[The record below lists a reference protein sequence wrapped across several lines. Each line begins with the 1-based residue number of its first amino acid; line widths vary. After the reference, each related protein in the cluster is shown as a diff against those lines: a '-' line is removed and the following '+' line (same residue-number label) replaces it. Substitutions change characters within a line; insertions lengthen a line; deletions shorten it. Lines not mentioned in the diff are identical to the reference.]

1 MTVDLRIPTAFAL
14 VCFLFVAVLAGC
26 GGGSDQDAPGAVAMT
41 AEEQEAWEIRLVEM
55 RIDKNEE
62 FMDPETSPL
71 MSEDIPG
78 FRGLN
83 YYWPEASLRFSVPF
97 VAEVKPDTIDLV
109 KRKGDVVKYLQKG
122 TVSFRYQDAI
132 HTLAVFGPVDTAAH
146 DDYLW
151 LPFYDATSG
160 TETYPGG
167 RYLDLEVDEAGM
179 VDLDFNFAYNP
190 LCDYNHE
197 KYNCTLPS
205 EGNRLDVAI
214 TAGEKLFRLE
224 E

>member
-1 MTVDLRIPTAFAL
+1 MIFDLRKPTLFAL
-14 VCFLFVAVLAGC
+14 VVLTAACLLAGC
-26 GGGSDQDAPGAVAMT
+26 GEKEKDAPGAMT
-41 AEEQEAWEIRLVEM
+41 MTPDEQEAWEIRLVEM

-62 FMDPETSPL
+62 FMDPAATPL
-71 MSEDIPG
+71 MSEDLPG

-97 VAEVKPDTIDLV
+97 EAEAKPDTSELV
-109 KRKGDVVKYLQKG
+109 KRKGEVVTYLRKG
-122 TVSFRYQDAI
+122 TVSFRHEGKV
-132 HTLAVFGPVDTAAH
+132 HTLAVFGSVDPAVDG
-146 DDYLW
+146 DDLW

-179 VDLDFNFAYNP
+179 IDLDFNFAYNP

-197 KYNCTLPS
+197 KFNCTLPP

>member
-1 MTVDLRIPTAFAL
+1 MTFDLRTSTVLAL
-14 VCFLFVAVLAGC
+14 VCLLAACLLTGC
-26 GGGSDQDAPGAVAMT
+26 GAKEKDAPGAVVMSPD
-41 AEEQEAWEIRLVEM
+41 EQEAWEIRLVEM

-62 FMDPETSPL
+62 FMDPDKTPL
-71 MSEDIPG
+71 MSEDVPG

-97 VAEVKPDTIDLV
+97 TAEARPDTIDLV
-109 KRKGDVVKYLQKG
+109 KRKGDVVPYLQKG
-122 TVSFRYQDAI
+122 TVAFSHEGKV

-146 DDYLW
+146 GDYLW

-179 VDLDFNFAYNP
+179 IDLDFNFAYNP

-197 KYNCTLPS
+197 KFNCTLPS